1 MEDIPMLRWIA
12 LSCLTTFRTR
22 DIIMAHLFTPLGR
35 RLAAQAQVT
44 AEHEDGGVHHHHHR
58 HREDEDEDEGDGF
71 KGGEGRGSASGPS
84 SRELLKEPLLEGNG
98 EGTRSVT
105 TTKLNP
111 MLDAEVMFAS
121 PCFFCG

>member
-1 MEDIPMLRWIA
+1 MVWLRLRLSRSRA
-12 LSCLTTFRTR
+12 LPWELCGWERKERISVSLWR
-22 DIIMAHLFTPLGR
+22 DEGRGR
-35 RLAAQAQVT
+35 R
-44 AEHEDGGVHHHHHR
+44 G
-58 HREDEDEDEGDGF
+58 EDEDEDEGDGF